1 MKNEKNSIIF
11 TAELRSRTSGLHNG
25 NKAQVGM
32 KPGQSKCIL
41 LEKEEKILFSQKTSS
56 AAIWVPDVYRAGVD
70 TRKVEAGSFSILP
83 LPGGVILLAKGG
95 SRLKRWEKSPN
106 GPFTSP
112 SDPECFI

>member
-1 MKNEKNSIIF
+1 MVKNEKNSIIF

-70 TRKVEAGSFSILP
+70 TRKVEAGSFSILA
-83 LPGGVILLAKGG
+83 VTWRCNSA
-95 SRLKRWEKSPN
+95 SKRRQSIEKMGEEPQRSFH
-106 GPFTSP
+106 FT
-112 SDPECFI
+112 F